1 MAHLSKLRKALS
13 DAVLAL
19 LLGLLVA
26 TWWVS
31 PAASLGLPELS
42 VEVPAVTVKT
52 PAVTITTPSVPVKT
66 PSATAPTPT
75 VSSKTPAAPTKTAPT
90 KTSST
95 KAPALKDSVP
105 SVSAEGP
112 TVPAPP
118 PSTPSLGKAAVPAV
132 GVTTTSS
139 TPGTGMPVGSAPS
152 SAGPTTTNGA
162 SSAPNGQATPL
173 DGATGYGSGPGAE
186 TPREEAGTPQ
196 SPGEREQMTRDTS
209 LAATVARLRGC
220 LNELPEPHRRALMLR
235 TGVGSSQALSARAT
249 AARLHLAVARFAQV
263 EQQALG
269 ELRKA
274 ARTRSCG
281 QMGELVAAVV
291 SFIGPSVDGGGSAG
305 RGGVEA
311 ARYAFSPPSRHAIK
325 PAESSSGSLLG
336 SISPTASSAI
346 VVLLLLV
353 ASAIAAGV
361 VVTHGSGNSPS
372 WRRWRRRI
380 ADGLRR
386 PR

>member
-1 MAHLSKLRKALS
+1 MARLSKLRKALS

-19 LLGLLVA
+19 ALGLLVA

-42 VEVPAVTVKT
+42 VEVPAVSVEA
-52 PAVTITTPSVPVKT
+52 PGVTITTPSVP
-66 PSATAPTPT
+66 T
-75 VSSKTPAAPTKTAPT
+75 VSSKTPATPTKTTPTKTPPT

-95 KAPALKDSVP
+95 KAPAVKVSVP
-105 SVSAEGP
+105 SVSGEGP

-118 PSTPSLGKAAVPAV
+118 PSTPSLGRAAVPAV

-139 TPGTGMPVGSAPS
+139 TPGTGMPAGSAPS
-152 SAGPTTTNGA
+152 SAASTTTNGA
-162 SSAPNGQATPL
+162 SSAPNGQAPPL
-173 DGATGYGSGPGAE
+173 DGTTGYGSGPGAE
-186 TPREEAGTPQ
+186 TPREEAWTPQ
-196 SPGEREQMTRDTS
+196 SRGERERMTHDRS
-209 LAATVARLRGC
+209 LAATVARLQGC
-220 LNELPEPHRRALMLR
+220 LNELPEAHRRALMLR

-249 AARLHLAVARFAQV
+249 AARLHLAAARFAQV

-274 ARTRSCG
+274 ARTRACR
-281 QMGELVAAVV
+281 QMGELVATVV
-291 SFIGPSVDGGGSAG
+291 SFIRPSDDGGAPAG

-311 ARYAFSPPSRHAIK
+311 ARYAFSPLSRHAIK

-336 SISPTASSAI
+336 SVSPTASSAI

>member
-19 LLGLLVA
+19 VLGLLVA
-26 TWWVS
+26 AWWVS
-31 PAASLGLPELS
+31 PAASLGLPDLS
-42 VEVPAVTVKT
+42 GEVPVVTVKT

-66 PSATAPTPT
+66 PSATAPTLT

-95 KAPALKDSVP
+95 KAPAVKNSVP

-112 TVPAPP
+112 TVSVAPSP
-118 PSTPSLGKAAVPAV
+118 TPSLGKSAVPAV
-132 GVTTTSS
+132 GVTTTNP
-139 TPGTGMPVGSAPS
+139 TPNAGIAAEAAPS
-152 SAGPTTTNGA
+152 TTDATTTNGA

-173 DGATGYGSGPGAE
+173 VGAAGYGAGPGVQTPAAE
-186 TPREEAGTPQ
+186 ADIPQ
-196 SPGEREQMTRDTS
+196 SPGAREHMADDRS
-209 LAATVARLRGC
+209 LVATVARLRGC
-220 LNELPEPHRRALMLR
+220 LNELPEAHRRALMLR
-235 TGVGSSQALSARAT
+235 AGVGSSQALSVRAT
-249 AARLHLAVARFAQV
+249 AARLHLAAARFAQV

-274 ARTRSCG
+274 ARTRACG

-291 SFIGPSVDGGGSAG
+291 SFIGSSVDGGGSAG
-305 RGGVEA
+305 RGGVDA
-311 ARYAFSPPSRHAIK
+311 ARYAFPTPSRHAIK
-325 PAESSSGSLLG
+325 PAESSSRSLLG
-336 SISPTASSAI
+336 NTPPMARSAI
-346 VVLLLLV
+346 AVLLLLV
-353 ASAIAAGV
+353 AAAIAAGI

-372 WRRWRRRI
+372 WRRWRRRL
-380 ADGLRR
+380 ANGLRR